1 MKKVLLTH
9 FYKLFGIILILG
21 GPQLFAQ
28 QKNIAPDATVTCQTT
43 SALGCW
49 NLNRIN
55 DKDYGTCGT
64 QQAFVWSATPPA
76 STDYI
81 QWVWT
86 RSHTINKVVIYHAQ
100 TTGRFLA
107 GCKLQYWDGSTYR
120 DIARFTLSQSNCVN
134 TLNFTPVTTSR
145 LRLTDMRP
153 GTGQQSNLNYREIDI
168 FELPAPVN
176 SAISALV
183 KPSFGCETPS
193 DIVARLSNSGTKRLD
208 SADIYYSIN
217 GGTPKMVKWNSGSN
231 YRLADTLRTGAFVDV
246 RLETNTT
253 FSAYTNYNFKIWSA
267 MPNGIRDTIN
277 VDDTLSKSIYFL
289 GVPGNPIP
297 ADAER
302 CGIGTVDLKATT
314 SDSRDD
320 VFWYDAPVG
329 GNIVARG
336 SNTKSPFLYETDSFY
351 AEAIRIAE
359 RSYLTNGLST
369 GTAIR
374 VSNQADEEGGFLQFD
389 VGPSAISL
397 DTLQFVMDFNNDVPY
412 ELYIK
417 EGFFTTNPV
426 DWTKLSEGTGNVVAT
441 NNNRPYVMDID
452 LNGYVLSP
460 NKTYSIY
467 FTVVPNGSL
476 SNNVILNAGTRNTKD
491 QFLGISGGTVCNG
504 MFASIGAYTT
514 YSLDVGVKYTY
525 TCNSPGRVGM
535 EAEVK
540 ELLQEAEIIEG
551 NNFDGYFKRGSK
563 NDPDLTTEGRS
574 ITYELKPPVN
584 NPNSSF
590 GTTWTISS
598 IDFSSVN
605 GTPIPTGDLSTT
617 NPTSTDNGTLTYS
630 PSVGWEDST
639 IMATIGIRNLAN
651 GCDTFITRYIYIA
664 PIPTANFEVTRVCL
678 GDVTEFTNTSSV
690 LKGFMTYMWDFGDG
704 ETSDFTDPVH
714 LFKNAGTF
722 TVKLTVTTELGFSDD
737 TTVTVEVNHIPNI
750 SFKVLNACEGTKIKF
765 DNQTTIVGNSP
776 ITYSW
781 DFGDGNTSTME
792 DPEHEYNTPGGYR
805 VTLRATANGCVST
818 LTKNANQFAKPVAEF
833 EFEGQCQGAAIQFN
847 NNSTISTTDFVG
859 VKWTFEPGEYETINN
874 PAYTFTTS
882 GAKSVKMVAISQFN
896 CQDSI
901 TKTVNIAPGPVADFS
916 FGQVCNVDPTQ
927 FTNTTT
933 EPSGLLYVYSWDFG
947 DGNSSDQKNP
957 EHKYSGLGERMVTLT
972 VDASNNCQSTVS
984 KMVDVKLQP
993 IASFDA
999 AGACSGEIVD
1009 FGNQTTS
1016 SGGII
1021 SYNWNFGDGTSS
1033 SENSPK
1039 KVYSPS
1045 TSTTYNVELVA
1056 SIEGGCSDTARSTIT
1071 INETPSCAYT
1081 QTSTG
1086 DNWGREWVFSPA
1098 NKSYGSD
1105 AYTWLIEGQG
1115 VYREVEPTVVFTE
1128 PTTYRVKLLINT
1140 TDGCGC
1146 LDSLGSIDI
1155 EDAIAGVN
1163 DINRSDLLNIY
1174 PNPNNGVF
1182 TVNVKEGKGE
1192 LSGLKITD
1200 LSGRQVNAVIEQ
1212 MTGSSWKVDMG
1223 ALSSGIY
1230 LVQAQT
1236 ESGWSSWKINVTK

>member
-1 MKKVLLTH
+1 MNKKFYQLTAVLA
-9 FYKLFGIILILG
+9 ILIVAW
-21 GPQLFAQ
+21 PFAEANA
-28 QKNIAPDATVTCQTT
+28 QKNIAPDAKLATNVFSNAT
-43 SALGCW
+43 
-49 NLNRIN
+49 
-55 DKDYGTCGT
+55 YPPEGTNNKVIGACGT
-64 QQAFVWSATPPA
+64 QETWFNWAPGRGNPYLEWDWGKTVT
-76 STDYI
+76 
-81 QWVWT
+81 V
-86 RSHTINKVVIYHAQ
+86 NKMVIYHGQ
-100 TTGRFLA
+100 TTGRYLNGA
-107 GCKLQYWDGSTYR
+107 VIERWTGSAWVTH
-120 DIARFTLSQSNCVN
+120 ASFGNLTVQCEN
-134 TLNFTPVTTSR
+134 TINFTPLTATKMRITTW
-145 LRLTDMRP
+145 TMANV
-153 GTGQQSNLNYREIDI
+153 GQYSNPNFREIEIYDVA
-168 FELPAPVN
+168 APLN
-176 SAISALV
+176 ASISALV
-183 KPSFGCETPS
+183 KPSFGCDSPS
-193 DIVARLSNSGTKRLD
+193 DIVVRLSNNGLERLD
-208 SADIYYSIN
+208 SANIWYSIN
-217 GGTPKMVKWNSGSN
+217 GSTPKMVKWNSGSN
-231 YRLADTLRTGAFVDV
+231 FKIADTLKTGAFADV
-246 RLETNTT
+246 TVATNETFTA
-253 FSAYTNYNFKIWSA
+253 FSTQDFKIWSS
-267 MPNGIRDTIN
+267 MPNGKSDTVN
-277 VDDTLSKSIYFL
+277 ADDTLSKSIYML
-289 GVPGNPIP
+289 GTPSNPVPS
-297 ADAER
+297 DVER
-302 CGIGTVDLKATT
+302 CGVGTVQLTAKTGNSKDEVL
-314 SDSRDD
+314 
-320 VFWYDAPVG
+320 WYDSPAG
-329 GNIVARG
+329 GSIVANG
-336 SNTKSPFLYETDSFY
+336 QTATSPFLYQTDSFF
-351 AEAIRIAE
+351 AEAARFSSPFFLANSVGGG
-359 RSYLTNGLST
+359 SYIVST
-369 GTAIR
+369 STADI
-374 VSNQADEEGGFLQFD
+374 EGGFMELKTGVAALTVDSFIFTAYQA
-389 VGPSAISL
+389 SS
-397 DTLQFVMDFNNDVPY
+397 TPY
-412 ELYIK
+412 KLYIK
-417 EGFFTTNPV
+417 KGAFTTNPV
-426 DWTKLSEGTGNVVAT
+426 DWTLLSEGTVAT
-441 NNNRPYVMDID
+441 YGTSGTWPAFTVPAD
-452 LNGYVLSP
+452 GYTLAA
-460 NKTYSIY
+460 NTTYSIY
-467 FTVVPNGSL
+467 VEVTD
-476 SNNVILNAGTRNTKD
+476 NNIMLDPGTRDAADEFLSFSGNTVT
-491 QFLGISGGTVCNG
+491 LGSFG
-504 MFASIGAYTT
+504 SQGAYTT
-514 YSLDVGVKYTY
+514 YALSMGIHYRYGCVS
-525 TCNSPGRVGM
+525 NGRVGM
-535 EAEVK
+535 EAKVK
-540 ELLQEAEIIEG
+540 EQLQEAAVIEG